1 MKKRLLILMAAL
13 AAAIPALSQ
22 GIAFEQELTFRQALD
37 KAAASGKLLFVDCYT
52 AWCGP
57 CKLLAEQVFPREEVG
72 AFFNERFVSLQID
85 MEKGEGPALAER
97 YAVKAYPTLLV
108 IRPDGQVQHR
118 IVGFR
123 DAAALIESAREGCS
137 DERSLAALEAG
148 HDNGN
153 RDAATVTRYALALL
167 DAGDLEKATRVVDDF
182 YASLAD
188 EAKTDPALW
197 PLHANAALSPWGSS
211 RLEFLRLHKPAFD
224 RLAGKA
230 AVDSLLYTVT
240 TDLFM
245 TLLFKNRDG
254 LTLAYLP
261 EFIETLR
268 GMEFERQASVLAEAE
283 FTLALTRQEA
293 GETVRLYRERGKEFS
308 NKGIMNL
315 VPLMLQNKGQFNAGT
330 HPASIQL
337 VELIESERK

>member
-13 AAAIPALSQ
+13 AAAIPASPQ
-22 GIAFEQELTFRQALD
+22 IAFEGETTFQQALD
-37 KAAASGKLLFVDCYT
+37 KAAANDKLLFVDCYT
-52 AWCGP
+52 SWCGP
-57 CKLLAEQVFPREEVG
+57 CKLLAEQVFPREDVG
-72 AFFNERFVSLQID
+72 AFFNERFVNLQID
-85 MEKGEGPALAER
+85 MEKGEGPGLAER
-97 YAVKAYPTLLV
+97 YAVKVYPTLL
-108 IRPDGQVQHR
+108 ILRPDGQVQHR

-137 DERSLAALEAG
+137 EGRSLASLEAG

-153 RDAATVTRYALALL
+153 RDAATVTRYALALI

-211 RLEFLRLHKPAFD
+211 RFEFLRLHKPAFD

-268 GMEFERQASVLAEAE
+268 GMEFERRESVLAEAE

-293 GETVRLYRERGKEFS
+293 DETVRLYREHGKEFS

-315 VPLMLQNKGQFNAGT
+315 VPLMLQNKGQFNAAT

-337 VELIESERK
+337 VELIESGRK